1 MNLNLNTNMK
11 MNRNRPRTSGFTLL
25 EIMIVV
31 SIISCLLAIA
41 IPRFV
46 RARSVS
52 HQTTCINNLRQIRG
66 AITQWALET
75 KAGGT
80 TSVQFADIQGYLR
93 GSVIFTTN
101 LEFPRWTEVFGDP
114 QLTGALLD
122 RITHQCH
129 IIECHGDSPVAMHGI
144 AIIASNKA

>member
-1 MNLNLNTNMK
+1 MNLNLNTNRK

-46 RARSVS
+46 RARSAS

-93 GSVIFTTN
+93 GSVICPAGGTAFSDSYTITDVQTAPTCQKVPTGPEAHVVPDDTT
-101 LEFPRWTEVFGDP
+101 
-114 QLTGALLD
+114 Q
-122 RITHQCH
+122 
-129 IIECHGDSPVAMHGI
+129 
-144 AIIASNKA
+144 